1 MAKLTKA
8 NKRVLL
14 VTVIVGII
22 ILSVW
27 LFQKLF
33 PSQKDITAQVTPL
46 SMTLGDTLRFKDS
59 TSFAER
65 WRWDFG
71 DGNVAFSP
79 SGAYAYRKPGHYF
92 VRLTINNKF
101 VDTFS
106 VTVRTALPKIS
117 IQDSV
122 TRIDGPAM
130 GMQFENLVFRA
141 VGRGTK
147 QWRWKFGETRGTIDS
162 DEPFVIYSYK
172 DPGEYVVKLYTE
184 TGEYPVL
191 HTVRILPAFKPEETD
206 TTNTLD
212 GLYKKIDDDFR
223 RHLQAIADGEP
234 FNLHY
239 YYLLNTYLC
248 KNEEA
253 VTHVNNMKLN
263 DFYSYCMGL
272 RFDKGVKIQQVEVAL
287 DEEQNCV
294 TKVTVKQRSKNSV
307 NQ

>member
-1 MAKLTKA
+1 MAESKKVT
-8 NKRVLL
+8 KRVLL
-14 VTVIVGII
+14 VATIVVVVILG
-22 ILSVW
+22 VW

-33 PSQKDITAQVTPL
+33 PSAKDITAHVSPI

-79 SGAYAYRKPGHYF
+79 KGIYSYKKPGHYF
-92 VRLTINNKF
+92 IRLTVNDKYA
-101 VDTFS
+101 DTFS
-106 VTVRTALPKIS
+106 VVVRTTLPKIS

-122 TRIDGPAM
+122 SQIEGPIV

-141 VGRGTK
+141 VGKGAK

-172 DPGEYVVKLYTE
+172 EPGEYVVKLYTE
-184 TGEYPVL
+184 TGEYPTL

-206 TTNTLD
+206 TSMTLD
-212 GLYKKIDDDFR
+212 GLYKKLDDDFR

-248 KNEEA
+248 KNEDA
-253 VTHVNNMKLN
+253 VTQVNNMKLN

-287 DEEQNCV
+287 DEEENCV
-294 TKVTVKQRSKNSV
+294 TKVTVKQRSKNNDV
-307 NQ
+307 K